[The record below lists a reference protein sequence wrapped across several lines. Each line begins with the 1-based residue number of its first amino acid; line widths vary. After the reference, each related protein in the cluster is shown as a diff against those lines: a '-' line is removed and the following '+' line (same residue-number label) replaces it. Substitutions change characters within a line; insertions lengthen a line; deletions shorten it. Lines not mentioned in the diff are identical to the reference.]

1 MLRSSLIVLCF
12 SAAFAVAVLLSAR
25 RRRTSEHHTFSWL
38 LVSILTAALAI
49 WRHAIDALAEAMGI
63 YYAPSALFFVVCGV
77 LLWLLFRLSL
87 QVAEQRQQIQRLAQE
102 LAVLSAQPPAAT
114 SQSTEERPGSAG

>member
-1 MLRSSLIVLCF
+1 MLRSSIIILCF
-12 SAAFAVAVLLSAR
+12 AAAFAVAVVLTAR

-38 LVSILTAALAI
+38 LVSVLTAALAL
-49 WRHAIDALAEAMGI
+49 WRHAIDALADAMGI
-63 YYAPSALFFVVCGV
+63 YYPPSALFFMVCGV

-102 LAVLSAQPPAAT
+102 LAVLSAQPPPARPVPAEG
-114 SQSTEERPGSAG
+114 SPGSTG